1 MISTVSGIALIIIGI
16 SFLVNLFRVFIGP
29 SVMDRVLALD
39 NISTNVVAFLIVFA
53 IYYSTRYFI
62 DAMMVIAILSFI
74 GTVAI
79 AKYLAY
85 GRIIEKNS
93 EKNNANRNIS

>member
-1 MISTVSGIALIIIGI
+1 MISTVCEIALIMIGI
-16 SFLVNLFRVFIGP
+16 SFLVNLCRVFSGP

-39 NISTNVVAFLIVFA
+39 NISTSVVAFLIVFA
-53 IYYSTRYFI
+53 IYYSTRHFI

-74 GTVAI
+74 GTIAT

-93 EKNNANRNIS
+93 ERNNGNRNNR